1 MKEKFTGVKSRLFA
15 VKEEGVGEGEKRER
29 HATNVKQTG
38 GIQARRQVTFRQR
51 VSCTCQLSALKL
63 SRVGQ
68 FHASLLFPL
77 NLALLRRSAAVGGWG
92 GFFDVE
98 NRQVGKET

>member
-15 VKEEGVGEGEKRER
+15 VKEERVGEEEKREG

-38 GIQARRQVTFRQR
+38 GIRARRQVTFRKR
-51 VSCTCQLSALKL
+51 VSCTCQLSAPKL

-68 FHASLLFPL
+68 FRASLLFPL
-77 NLALLRRSAAVGGWG
+77 NLALHRKRAAVGGG
-92 GFFDVE
+92 GVDFSML
-98 NRQVGKET
+98 RTRR